1 MSLLI
6 KVFYDLS
13 CQDMPPQFE
22 SNLEHL
28 STLLHKYLTYENP
41 LLATDDDSEAG
52 VVETVK
58 ADICEVLQLYVTKF
72 DDDFGRFRRWPP

>member
-22 SNLEHL
+22 SNLEQI
-28 STLLHKYLTYENP
+28 SALLLKYLTYENP
-41 LLATDDDSEAG
+41 LLTTDDDAEAG
-52 VVETVK
+52 VLENVST
-58 ADICEVLQLYVTKF
+58 L
-72 DDDFGRFRRWPP
+72 R